1 MKLLITLTITCII
14 LFVITNDTKQ
24 TVDKVYSIQI
34 KNGEKRSMTHH
45 TESGFSN
52 PEIGS
57 RNTGFKD
64 FLRWRKE
71 RSKNHP
77 TYESALNTFPVV
89 QPDWENIYKPPNDSL
104 TVTWIGHATLLVQFD
119 GMNILT
125 DPIFSDRCSPV
136 QFIGPKRYT
145 PLSITTKQLPTI
157 HVVLIS
163 HNHYDSLDE
172 HTVKAIGNDP
182 IWFVPLGLKKWFQS
196 HGITNVIEL
205 DWWSE
210 YEYKGFKFVSTPTQH
225 FSGRGLFDRNK
236 TLWCS
241 WVVFGKKH
249 RFWFAGD
256 TGYFSE
262 FKKIGEKYGP
272 FDLAAIPIGAYNP
285 EWFMLPMHINP
296 QQAVHV
302 HQDIGSKQSIAIHW
316 GTFILTDEP
325 VDEPPRLLQIAMQD
339 TGLNQESFT
348 VLKHGETII
357 YP

>member
-1 MKLLITLTITCII
+1 M
-14 LFVITNDTKQ
+14 
-24 TVDKVYSIQI
+24 
-34 KNGEKRSMTHH
+34 MHH

-57 RNTGFKD
+57 RNVGFKD
-64 FLRWRKE
+64 FIRWRME
-71 RSKNHP
+71 RSKIRP

-89 QPDWENIYKPPNDSL
+89 QPDWKNIYKPPNDSQM
-104 TVTWIGHATLLVQFD
+104 VTWIGHATLLVQFD

-125 DPIFSDRCSPV
+125 DPIFSDRCSPA

-145 PLSITTKQLPTI
+145 PLSITTEQLPTI
-157 HVVLIS
+157 HVVLLS

-172 HTVKAIGNDP
+172 HTVIALGNDP
-182 IWFVPLGLKKWFQS
+182 IWFVPLGLKKWFKSQ
-196 HGITNVIEL
+196 GITNVIEL

-241 WVVFGKKH
+241 WVVLGKKH

-285 EWFMLPMHINP
+285 EWFMLPMHLNP

-325 VDEPPRLLQIAMQD
+325 VDEPPRLLRIAMQEI
-339 TGLNQESFT
+339 GSNQESFT